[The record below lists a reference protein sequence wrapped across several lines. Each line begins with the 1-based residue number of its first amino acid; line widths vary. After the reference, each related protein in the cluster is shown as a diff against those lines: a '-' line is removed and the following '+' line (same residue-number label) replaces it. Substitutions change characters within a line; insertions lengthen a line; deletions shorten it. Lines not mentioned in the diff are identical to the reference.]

1 MARLILDGLSKTYPP
16 SGKTPGKVAV
26 HPARL
31 EIQAGEFLVL
41 VGPSGCGKTTLL
53 RMIAGLEEVSSGSIQ
68 IDGREVRGVEP
79 HERDIAMVFQNYA
92 LYPHMSVFENMSFGL
107 KLRGVPKEEV
117 RSRVESAAQTLGL
130 LQPDN
135 LLERKPKQL
144 SGGQRQRVA
153 LGRAMVRQPKIFLF
167 DEPLSN
173 LDAKMRVEMR
183 AEICR
188 LHRKIG
194 ATMIYVTHDQVEAMT
209 MADRIVVMNQGQ
221 IQQVGTPQEIYQKPA
236 NVFVGQFIGT
246 PPMNILRGSIQQKGR
261 GWEFQETTGAEGI
274 SPFRLNFPAGLQN
287 SLESLPVQEAVLGF
301 RPEAVHL
308 EECAGDGCF
317 DALVDLAENSGA
329 ESTLYLRTSQ
339 QRWGVRIPRIWDKSR
354 EGQTCRFYLNPS
366 DLLFFDSKTGKLL
379 EKTQAR

>member
-1 MARLILDGLSKTYPP
+1 
-16 SGKTPGKVAV
+16 
-26 HPARL
+26 
-31 EIQAGEFLVL
+31 
-41 VGPSGCGKTTLL
+41 
-53 RMIAGLEEVSSGSIQ
+53 
-68 IDGREVRGVEP
+68 
-79 HERDIAMVFQNYA
+79 
-92 LYPHMSVFENMSFGL
+92 
-107 KLRGVPKEEV
+107 
-117 RSRVESAAQTLGL
+117 
-130 LQPDN
+130 
-135 LLERKPKQL
+135 
-144 SGGQRQRVA
+144 
-153 LGRAMVRQPKIFLF
+153 
-167 DEPLSN
+167 
-173 LDAKMRVEMR
+173 
-183 AEICR
+183 
-188 LHRKIG
+188 
-194 ATMIYVTHDQVEAMT
+194 MIYVTHDQVEAMT

-261 GWEFQETTGAEGI
+261 GWEFQEATGVEGI
-274 SPFRLNFPAGLQN
+274 SPFRLNFPAGLQK

-379 EKTQAR
+379 EKIQAR